1 MSGLSS
7 GSADD
12 GGKFNGKLLVALAQA
27 KNSETIGRVVDD
39 SLKRAAELRKLREE
53 ADAKQREQDR
63 IDERAIEN
71 ERLEKKSAGQISQRQ
86 SEQGAQIAERDAER
100 RAAENARVIAAAQ
113 NRPAEN
119 GWTGEFARNL
129 TPIQL
134 SA

>member
-7 GSADD
+7 GSAD
-12 GGKFNGKLLVALAQA
+12 GGGEFNGKLLVALAQA

-39 SLKRAAELRKLREE
+39 SLKHAAELRKLREE
-53 ADAKQREQDR
+53 AEARQREQDR
-63 IDERAIEN
+63 IDGRARES
-71 ERLEKKSAGQISQRQ
+71 ERLEKKSADQTSHRQR
-86 SEQGAQIAERDAER
+86 EQGAEIAEREAEQ
-100 RAAENARVIAAAQ
+100 RAAENARLIAAAQ